1 MKKIK
6 RKKVEDGWEK
16 EEEVMK
22 ESTVNLKKKEED
34 MLQITKKFVEDKVEV
49 ERKKVQIKVD
59 KKQLLK

>member
-6 RKKVEDGWEK
+6 RKKVEDGWEQ

-34 MLQITKKFVEDKVEV
+34 MLQITKKFVENKVEV